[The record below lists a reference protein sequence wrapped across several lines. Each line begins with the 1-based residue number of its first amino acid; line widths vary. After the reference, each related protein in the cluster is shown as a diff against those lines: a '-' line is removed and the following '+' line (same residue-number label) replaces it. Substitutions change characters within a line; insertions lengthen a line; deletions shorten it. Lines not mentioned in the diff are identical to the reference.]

1 MYAALLKSAKWWV
14 LLFTAFL
21 WTKVTLGAE
30 VSAVADSPEWK
41 ALIHYRP
48 ALLHDYK
55 STVDSKSFFLSP
67 KGKTNPTEE
76 LNATLSL
83 FQKAGQN
90 EKKCLF
96 PARYRFLEN
105 KGFPLLTFPECEE
118 YEKFK
123 QDVKADGVTLLFTD
137 AYMNNPS
144 SLFGH
149 TLIRI
154 DIPEGKTQL
163 MSHGVNYGAFVS
175 PDENGIRFVVYG
187 LFGGYWGGFTIKPY
201 YDIINTYNNIEN
213 RDIWEYKLNIHGKEL
228 DFFIDHLWEVGNSQT
243 KYFFFS
249 ENCSY
254 MLMEV
259 LDAVRP
265 SLKLA
270 DDFPAQAIPLDTLK
284 SVQKRSG
291 LIEQVSYRPSRQKRI
306 QLRYDDLTN
315 AEKKTL
321 LEVLHKKE
329 FKNLSLFEE
338 KRQSEILQT
347 AYEWT
352 QYQQTKKVFDLKE
365 YRSRSFEIL
374 GKLSKLPQAEKKEL
388 AQPENPVSAT
398 HESMR
403 FELGIGSRQGD
414 TFTSVAFHPAY
425 HSLTDRSNGFLKGA
439 QINFFNTELRYYNQ
453 TQNLVLQGLD
463 LIDIRSLAPKNA
475 LFSPLSY
482 QVKFGVARELN
493 NKTKKEGEV
502 AYLSAGFGATYEIG
516 FNTSFF
522 MFANAHGKYGGF
534 IPANTTIGLGGMI
547 GTLTDFGK
555 TRILTEFERILSD
568 NAYLNQTNVHI
579 ETAYSLTKNTSIALE
594 YKLSRNFH
602 RSINEYKTSFR
613 FHF

>member
-1 MYAALLKSAKWWV
+1 MLLKSAKWLV
-14 LLFTAFL
+14 LLLTAFL

-30 VSAVADSPEWK
+30 ISVVADSPEWK

-48 ALLHDYK
+48 SLFHSNK
-55 STVDSKSFFLSP
+55 STVDSKAFFLSTS
-67 KGKTNPTEE
+67 GKTNPKEE
-76 LNATLSL
+76 LKATLSL
-83 FQKAGQN
+83 FQKDN
-90 EKKCLF
+90 NDEKKCLF
-96 PARYRFLEN
+96 PARYSFLKN
-105 KGFPLLTFPECEE
+105 KGFSLLSFPKCNEF
-118 YEKFK
+118 EKFK
-123 QDVKADGVTLLFTD
+123 QDVKADGVTILFTD

-149 TLIRI
+149 TLMRI

-163 MSHGVNYGAFVS
+163 MAHGVNYGAFVS
-175 PDENGIRFVVYG
+175 PDENGIKFVFYG

-213 RDIWEYKLNIHGKEL
+213 RDIWEYKLNIHEDDL
-228 DFFIDHLWEVGNSQT
+228 TFFIEHLWEIGNAQT

-259 LDAVRP
+259 LDSVRP

-284 SVQKRSG
+284 SIQKRTN
-291 LIEQVSYRPSRQKRI
+291 LVEQESYRPSRQKRI
-306 QLRYDDLTN
+306 QLRYDDLN
-315 AEKKTL
+315 KSEKKTL
-321 LEVLHKKE
+321 LEIIKKKE
-329 FKNLSLFEE
+329 FKNLLSFEE

-347 AYEWT
+347 AYEWI
-352 QYQQTKKVFDLKE
+352 QYQYTKKSLDLKE

-374 GKLSKLPQAEKKEL
+374 EKLNKLPSAEKKEWKV
-388 AQPENPVSAT
+388 PENPVLVT

-403 FELGIGSRQGD
+403 LETAFGSRQGK
-414 TFTSVAFHPAY
+414 TFTSLAFHPAY

-439 QINFFNTELRYYNQ
+439 QINFFNTEIRYYHRH
-453 TQNLVLQGLD
+453 QNLVLQSFD

-475 LFSPLSY
+475 LFTPLSY
-482 QVKFGVARELN
+482 QVKFGINREMN
-493 NKTKKEGEV
+493 NKNKTEGEV
-502 AYLSAGFGATYEIG
+502 AYLSAGFGGTYEIG

-522 MFANAHGKYGGF
+522 VFANGHGKYGDF
-534 IPANTTIGLGGMI
+534 IPNNAAIGLGGMMGI
-547 GTLTDFGK
+547 LTDLGK
-555 TRILTEFERILSD
+555 LRVLTEFEHIFSD
-568 NAYLNQTNVHI
+568 NDYLNQTNAHI

-594 YKLSRNFH
+594 YKLSRNFNH
-602 RSINEYKTSFR
+602 SINEYKTSFR